1 MRKPS
6 LSALKIPTLTASKY
20 HSVLF
25 HVYVQHPAFINL
37 IMFYFTKYVKIL
49 LCFFRVDGTLLSD
62 CTRTLRVVWYLG
74 LFHLLPLK
82 MREILV
88 SFQVSTNQS
97 SWLTISQRCKPK
109 KSKGSGQMPSSDP
122 DDLINHPLAN
132 LINSTQ
138 KCFDLLCRQTSFK
151 FYLPSSW
158 PPWPPLWPNSPLS
171 WNHHSRKTCQL
182 IFDFLFSLQ
191 TG

>member
-1 MRKPS
+1 
-6 LSALKIPTLTASKY
+6 
-20 HSVLF
+20 
-25 HVYVQHPAFINL
+25 
-37 IMFYFTKYVKIL
+37 
-49 LCFFRVDGTLLSD
+49 
-62 CTRTLRVVWYLG
+62 
-74 LFHLLPLK
+74 

-138 KCFDLLCRQTSFK
+138 KCFDLLCRQKNAFICFVDKQVLSFIFRLRDLLDHLYDQIVHCREIIIRGK
-151 FYLPSSW
+151 RANWY
-158 PPWPPLWPNSPLS
+158 
-171 WNHHSRKTCQL
+171 L
-182 IFDFLFSLQ
+182 IFFFLYRLARMLEFVCVFTTTKNIGIISYIIFQ
-191 TG
+191 

>member
-1 MRKPS
+1 MS
-6 LSALKIPTLTASKY
+6 
-20 HSVLF
+20 
-25 HVYVQHPAFINL
+25 
-37 IMFYFTKYVKIL
+37 
-49 LCFFRVDGTLLSD
+49 FRVDGTLLSD

-88 SFQVSTNQS
+88 SFQVSANQS

-182 IFDFLFSLQ
+182 ILDFLFFYRLARMLEFVCVFTTTKNIGIISYIIFQ
-191 TG
+191 